1 MEFVLNDI
9 VVDVSQIIKRRNKKI
24 YLHFYKP
31 NIIKITTPYKL
42 SNDKIMEY
50 LNSSYKY
57 IKKRIDYTEKPK
69 ENVLHLFG
77 EEYNVKIVD
86 AEESYVEC
94 DGKYIIIH
102 KNESDDERKLE
113 YNYYLECLKH
123 FITRYLEEAKS
134 SLNINRIITVK
145 YKDVKTYFG
154 ICTPKKNQIGFAIK
168 LAKYDPILI
177 KSVLYH
183 ELCHFYFLNHQKG
196 FYKLIENVFP
206 NYKHYQHLLRST
218 KYNDLF

>member
-1 MEFVLNDI
+1 MEVLVRDI
-9 VVDVSQIIKRRNKKI
+9 VVDVSQIIKRKNRKI
-24 YLHFYKP
+24 YLHFHKP
-31 NIIKITTPYKL
+31 NSIVITTPYKL
-42 SNDKIMEY
+42 SNEKINEY
-50 LNSSYKY
+50 LDSAYRY
-57 IKKRIDYTEKPK
+57 IKKRINYVSEPK
-69 ENVLHLFG
+69 QNVLHLFG
-77 EEYNVKIVD
+77 YEYKVKIVE
-86 AEESYVEC
+86 ASESYVEC
-94 DGKYIIIH
+94 DGDYMIIH
-102 KNESDDERKLE
+102 KNETDDERELVYK
-113 YNYYLECLKH
+113 YYLECLKH

-134 SLNINRIITVK
+134 RLNINRIINVK

-183 ELCHFYFLNHQKG
+183 ELCHFYFLNHQTG